1 MSKTRSKLASFTR
14 RSFLVG
20 SLAVTGG
27 VVFGYWKYKQP
38 HDNPL
43 LNNAG
48 EDEAVLTPY
57 ILINK
62 EGITIFSP
70 RAEMGQGVYTTL
82 ASMVAEELDIELEQ
96 AKVVHSPASNVYYN
110 AAVLEEGIPFAHTD
124 MSKIAEN
131 IRKFLDVPAKLYGL
145 QITGGS
151 SSVADAFEKMRYAG
165 AVARQTLILAA
176 AKKWNINA
184 NNIKTNKGQ
193 TISPDGD
200 TLSYQDLA
208 ISTSSIEPPLDVEL
222 KPKSEWKL
230 LGKSQQRVDVVEKS
244 TGTATF
250 GIDTELPNMLYA
262 TVKMN
267 PHLGGKMN
275 SFDASQAQDL
285 KGVEQIIELDNG
297 VAVIA
302 SNTWYALRAANA
314 IKFDWGDAPYPKN
327 SKEIEAQVKNAFDK
341 KHQNSRLK
349 DNGNVDQALKN
360 ADPKDIIEAEYQVP
374 YLAHAPMEP
383 MNATA
388 WLNGDK
394 LEIWAGTQ
402 IPTQAVKEAAE
413 ITGLDASNI
422 TLHTPILGGGFGRR
436 LEVDFVKQAVK
447 IAKTLP
453 GKPIKLTW
461 SREEDMTHDFYRPM
475 AVSRFKALI
484 NQDGSNA
491 APNTVDFKT
500 TSSSVNASQLGRI
513 GIPASG
519 PDTSIVQAAWDQPYN
534 IENYRVTGYKAQE
547 ALPVS
552 SWRSVGASQNAFFH
566 ESMLD
571 EIAHAKQL
579 DPMQMRLNLI
589 EHQPSREVLE
599 AVKTMSDWG
608 KPLPEGHFQGLAF
621 CMSFG
626 VPAAEVVRIKME
638 GRKVKLV
645 KVFAA
650 VDVGIALDPRNIEAQ
665 VTGGINFGLAAA
677 MTAEITVKDG
687 KVEQTNFHNYTSLR
701 INQAPDVE
709 VKILENGPKI
719 RGIGEPGTPPIAPA
733 LTNAIFLA
741 TGQRIRKL
749 PINELIQ
756 FA

>member
-43 LNNAG
+43 LDNAG

-327 SKEIEAQVKNAFDK
+327 SKEIEVQVKNAFDK

-349 DNGNVDQALKN
+349 DNGNVDQALEN

-422 TLHTPILGGGFGRR
+422 TLHTPILGGGF
-436 LEVDFVKQAVK
+436 
-447 IAKTLP
+447 
-453 GKPIKLTW
+453 
-461 SREEDMTHDFYRPM
+461 FYRPM

-571 EIAHAKQL
+571 EIAL
-579 DPMQMRLNLI
+579 
-589 EHQPSREVLE
+589 
-599 AVKTMSDWG
+599 
-608 KPLPEGHFQGLAF
+608 KPLKQCLIGVNLYPRVIFKVWLFACPLVCQQQK
-621 CMSFG
+621 SF
-626 VPAAEVVRIKME
+626 A
-638 GRKVKLV
+638 
-645 KVFAA
+645 
-650 VDVGIALDPRNIEAQ
+650 
-665 VTGGINFGLAAA
+665 
-677 MTAEITVKDG
+677 
-687 KVEQTNFHNYTSLR
+687 
-701 INQAPDVE
+701 
-709 VKILENGPKI
+709 
-719 RGIGEPGTPPIAPA
+719 
-733 LTNAIFLA
+733 
-741 TGQRIRKL
+741 
-749 PINELIQ
+749 
-756 FA
+756 

>member
-1 MSKTRSKLASFTR
+1 MSKKRSKLATITR

-43 LNNAG
+43 LDTASEG
-48 EDEAVLTPY
+48 DAVLSPY
-57 ILINK
+57 ILINQ

-96 AKVVHSPASNVYYN
+96 ANVVHSPASNVYYN

-124 MSKIAEN
+124 MSNIAQN
-131 IRKFLDVPAKLYGL
+131 MRKFLDVPAKLYGL
-145 QITGGS
+145 QVTGGS
-151 SSVADAFEKMRYAG
+151 SSVADAFDKMRHAG

-176 AKKWNINA
+176 AEQWNIESNK
-184 NNIKTNKGQ
+184 IKTDKGQ
-193 TISPDGD
+193 VINPDGR
-200 TLSYQDLA
+200 TLTYQNLA
-208 ISTSSIEPPLDVEL
+208 LTASNIETPTDVEL
-222 KPKSEWKL
+222 KPKSQWKL
-230 LGKSQQRVDVVEKS
+230 LGKSQQRVDVVAKS

-250 GIDTELPNMLYA
+250 GIDTQLPGMLYA

-267 PHLGGKMN
+267 PRLGGKMN
-275 SFDASQAQDL
+275 SFNASQAQDL
-285 KGVEQIIELDNG
+285 TGVQKIIALDNG

-314 IKFDWGDAPYPKN
+314 ITFDWGDAPYPKT
-327 SKEIEAQVKNAFDK
+327 SQEIEAQVKSAFDK
-341 KHQNSRLK
+341 DHQNSQLK
-349 DNGNVDQALKN
+349 DNGDVELALEEAN
-360 ADPKDIIEAEYQVP
+360 EQDIIQAEYMVP
-374 YLAHAPMEP
+374 YLSHAPMEP

-388 WLNGDK
+388 WLRDDK

-402 IPTQAVKEAAE
+402 MPTQAVKEAAE
-413 ITGLDASNI
+413 ITGLDANNI
-422 TLHTPILGGGFGRR
+422 TLHTPVLGGGFGRR
-436 LEVDFVKQAVK
+436 LEMDFVKQAVK
-447 IAKTLP
+447 IAKALS
-453 GKPIKLTW
+453 GKPVKLTW
-461 SREEDMTHDFYRPM
+461 SREEDMTHDFYRPL
-475 AVSRFKALI
+475 AVARFKALI
-484 NQDGSNA
+484 HDGQSTV
-491 APNTVDFKT
+491 PNTVDFKT
-500 TSSSVNASQLGRI
+500 TSSSVNASQMGRI
-513 GIPASG
+513 GIPVSG

-534 IENYRVTGYKAQE
+534 IENYRVTGYKAKE

-579 DPMQMRLNLI
+579 DPMQMRLDLI
-589 EHQPSREVLE
+589 DHEPSRKVLQ
-599 AVKTMSDWG
+599 AVKAMSGWG
-608 KPLPEGHFQGLAF
+608 RSLPAGHFQGLAF

-626 VPAAEVVRIKME
+626 VPVAEVIQIKLE
-638 GRKVKLV
+638 GDKVKLL

-665 VTGGINFGLAAA
+665 VLGGINFGLAAA
-677 MTAEITVKDG
+677 MSGEITVKDG
-687 KVEQTNFHNYTSLR
+687 QIEQTNFHNYTSLR

-733 LTNAIFLA
+733 LTNAIFAA

-749 PINELIQ
+749 PINKVIQ